1 MSAFIIRRLILS
13 ILVLILV
20 SVIVFLLM
28 RLLPGDPILLFKAQ
42 HELNQYTQQDLDTL
56 RKQFGLDKHLILQ
69 YFDWVRGLTK
79 GDFGISIFY
88 DKKVGKLLGERLP
101 ITIHLGILSLIL
113 STILGISAG
122 LVCALRRGGWLDTTV
137 TAIANFGI
145 SIPIFWFGI
154 LMVYLFSLYLGWLP
168 VQGYTSPFDNFWLST
183 KQLVMPVI
191 SLSIVAVASNTRQ
204 TRSSMLEVVRQDY
217 IRTAWAKG
225 LKEQTIVMRHVM
237 KNGLIPVITLIG
249 MQVTHVLGGSVFIET
264 VFNIPGMGRLMVD
277 AVFNQDYQIVQ
288 GGCLV
293 IALIVTF
300 TNLAVDITY
309 GWLDPRIRYK

>member
-1 MSAFIIRRLILS
+1 
-13 ILVLILV
+13 
-20 SVIVFLLM
+20 M

>member
-1 MSAFIIRRLILS
+1 
-13 ILVLILV
+13 
-20 SVIVFLLM
+20 M

-249 MQVTHVLGGSVFIET
+249 MQVTHILGGSVFIET

>member
-1 MSAFIIRRLILS
+1 
-13 ILVLILV
+13 
-20 SVIVFLLM
+20 
-28 RLLPGDPILLFKAQ
+28 
-42 HELNQYTQQDLDTL
+42 
-56 RKQFGLDKHLILQ
+56 
-69 YFDWVRGLTK
+69 
-79 GDFGISIFY
+79 
-88 DKKVGKLLGERLP
+88 
-101 ITIHLGILSLIL
+101 
-113 STILGISAG
+113 
-122 LVCALRRGGWLDTTV
+122 
-137 TAIANFGI
+137 
-145 SIPIFWFGI
+145 
-154 LMVYLFSLYLGWLP
+154 
-168 VQGYTSPFDNFWLST
+168 
-183 KQLVMPVI
+183 MPVI
-191 SLSIVAVASNTRQ
+191 SLSIVAVASNTHQ